1 MFGHPIWRNLL
12 ALQWCACAHGLD
24 GSAQKRQ
31 LPATSDRK
39 GLAMSI
45 TRHAALI
52 CPGQGSQAVGM
63 GKALADTY
71 AVARVVFAEVNDAL
85 SQDLSALMWDGPSED
100 LTLTA
105 NTQPALM
112 AVSVAVVRVLEAE
125 AGLDLKRDI
134 AFVAGHSLGEYSAL
148 AAAGTFS
155 VADTARLLRIRGQA
169 MQKAVPAGQG
179 AMAALIGV
187 ELEAAR
193 AIAADAAQGEV
204 CQAANDN
211 GGGQV
216 VLSGS
221 KAAVERAMVM
231 AAERGIRRAVL
242 LPVSAP
248 FHCALMQPAADAM
261 RAALQSVAMLPPV
274 VPVMANVGAAPLS
287 DPAAIRDS
295 LVAQV
300 TGTVRWRE
308 CVEAM
313 SSAGVTSFLEVGSG
327 KVLTGLVKRISPAA
341 TLAAI
346 GGPDDIAAYIAAR
359 S

>member
-1 MFGHPIWRNLL
+1 
-12 ALQWCACAHGLD
+12 
-24 GSAQKRQ
+24 
-31 LPATSDRK
+31 
-39 GLAMSI
+39 MSI
-45 TRHAALI
+45 ALI
-52 CPGQGSQAVGM
+52 FPGQGSQSVGM
-63 GKALADTY
+63 GKALADAFPVAA
-71 AVARVVFAEVNDAL
+71 AVFREVDEAL
-85 SQDLSALMWDGPSED
+85 GQKLSVIMWDGPAEA

-112 AVSVAVVRVLEAE
+112 AVSVAVVRVLQAE
-125 AGLDLKRDI
+125 AGLYLKRDI

-155 VADTARLLRIRGQA
+155 VSDTARLLRIRGDA
-169 MQKAVPAGQG
+169 MQKAVPAGAG
-179 AMAALIGV
+179 AMAALIGI
-187 ELEAAR
+187 ELDAAR
-193 AIAADAAQGEV
+193 AVAADAAQGDV

-221 KAAVERAMVM
+221 KAAVERAMAI
-231 AAERGIRRAVL
+231 AAERGVRRAVL

-261 RAALQSVAMLPPV
+261 REALAAVTMHAPA
-274 VPVMANVGAAPLS
+274 VPVMANVGAAPLI
-287 DPAAIRDS
+287 DPVAIRDS

-313 SSAGVTSFLEVGSG
+313 AAAGVDQFHEVGAG
-327 KVLTGLVKRISPAA
+327 KVLTGLGKRIAA
-341 TLAAI
+341 TASFSAI
-346 GGPDDIAAYIAAR
+346 GTPDDIAAFITAR
-359 S
+359 G